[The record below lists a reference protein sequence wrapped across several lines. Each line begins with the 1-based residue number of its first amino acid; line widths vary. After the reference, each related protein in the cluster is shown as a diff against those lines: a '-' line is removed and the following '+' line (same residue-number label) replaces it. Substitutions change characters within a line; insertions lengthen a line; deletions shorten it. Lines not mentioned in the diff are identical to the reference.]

1 MSEPLESDVNQFEV
15 VGYVGHMRVSATPSG
30 REVANLSVGT
40 HRMVREPDSRRLV
53 EKTEWHD
60 VVAFDDLAAR
70 IRSSVDKGSRV
81 RVTGYMRTKK
91 WDDKKTGQ
99 VHFKHELVALDIE
112 VKQRLTGSIAS
123 RAAGAS
129 GSEAAASPATTE
141 VAGMKIRNL

>member
-1 MSEPLESDVNQFEV
+1 
-15 VGYVGHMRVSATPSG
+15 
-30 REVANLSVGT
+30 
-40 HRMVREPDSRRLV
+40 MVREPDSRRLV

-112 VKQRLTGSIAS
+112 VKQRLTGRSHPGP
-123 RAAGAS
+123 RARLG
-129 GSEAAASPATTE
+129 P
-141 VAGMKIRNL
+141 KRQHPPRPQR